1 MSIFSEIQLKK
12 PGSSTFDLSHQKKL
26 SGNMGRLIPIFLG
39 DTVPGDKFNISTAQL
54 LRMAPMVAPIMHQ
67 VTVYTH
73 FFFVPN
79 RILWPNWEDFITGG
93 DDGLNVS
100 VPPTITIPTASLFT
114 GTVGD
119 YMGLPTNALA
129 PMTVDA
135 LPFSAYLKIYDDYY
149 RDQNLQPEL
158 WIPLV
163 DGDQTIASNV
173 YKQAVKSPLQ
183 RAWQHDY
190 FTSALPW
197 TQKGPQATIPL
208 GTSANVLLNPNI
220 DANNAGAQF
229 GRTATGGPIST
240 TASAARWVNTILTN
254 QANGQVTLL
263 DPGTVA
269 NHPGETTLIADLST
283 ATAATINDLRSAI
296 RLQEWLE
303 KNARGGSRY
312 IESILSHF
320 GVRSSDARLQRPEF
334 LGGGQV
340 PINVSEV
347 LQTSASKLVTST
359 GISTPQGTMAGHG
372 ISVGQNNRVS
382 YKCEEHGYIVGIM
395 SVMPKTAYQQG
406 IPKKFLRKD
415 KFDYYWPEFAHLG
428 EQAIQNQE
436 LFIDSD
442 PAELEKTFGYI
453 PRYAEYKYENDTVH
467 GEMRDTLKFWH
478 LGRIFANQPQ
488 LNAQFIACDPSD
500 RIFAVL
506 DQEHFYAII
515 NHSVR
520 AKRLMP
526 YFGTPTL

>member
-1 MSIFSEIQLKK
+1 
-12 PGSSTFDLSHQKKL
+12 
-26 SGNMGRLIPIFLG
+26 
-39 DTVPGDKFNISTAQL
+39 
-54 LRMAPMVAPIMHQ
+54 MAPMVAPIMHQ
-67 VTVYTH
+67 VTVYSH

-79 RILWPNWEDFITGG
+79 RILWDNWEDFITGG
-93 DDGLNVS
+93 EDGMNVS
-100 VPPTITIPTASLFT
+100 VPPTITIPTNLPIGSVA
-114 GTVGD
+114 D
-119 YMGLPTNALA
+119 YMGLPTTPLSSVE
-129 PMTVDA
+129 VDA

-158 WIPLV
+158 WSALV
-163 DGDQTIASNV
+163 DGDQGVASTV
-173 YKQAVKSPLQ
+173 YKQAVKAPLN

-208 GTSANVLLNPNI
+208 GTSAPIMGIPPYANQAPN
-220 DANNAGAQF
+220 
-229 GRTATGGPIST
+229 TAPFNWITVRDRLTGGNPASNNVMSSST
-240 TASAARWVNTILTN
+240 TGYHLNTN
-254 QANGQVTLL
+254 FQGGQVNDLFL
-263 DPGTVA
+263 DLSLS
-269 NHPGETTLIADLST
+269 HYADLSQ

-347 LQTSASKLVTST
+347 LQTSASELAT
-359 GISTPQGTMAGHG
+359 GTATPSTPQGTMAGHG

-382 YKCEEHGYIVGIM
+382 YRCEEHGFIVGIL

-406 IPKKFLRKD
+406 VPKKFLRKD

-436 LFIDSD
+436 IYIDAD
-442 PAELEKTFGYI
+442 PLELEKTFGYI

-488 LNAQFIACDPSD
+488 LNAEFISCDPSD

-506 DQEHFYAII
+506 EQEHFYAII

>member
-1 MSIFSEIQLKK
+1 MATRLLYFCLTLDSKRPSSNNTIRYLRSYL
-12 PGSSTFDLSHQKKL
+12 GSGIHAGQSPNTA
-26 SGNMGRLIPIFLG
+26 P
-39 DTVPGDKFNISTAQL
+39 FN
-54 LRMAPMVAPIMHQ
+54 
-67 VTVYTH
+67 
-73 FFFVPN
+73 
-79 RILWPNWEDFITGG
+79 
-93 DDGLNVS
+93 
-100 VPPTITIPTASLFT
+100 
-114 GTVGD
+114 
-119 YMGLPTNALA
+119 
-129 PMTVDA
+129 
-135 LPFSAYLKIYDDYY
+135 
-149 RDQNLQPEL
+149 
-158 WIPLV
+158 WIPVKDRLT
-163 DGDQTIASNV
+163 GAAPSN
-173 YKQAVKSPLQ
+173 QNVKSTVSGGHTLN
-183 RAWQHDY
+183 
-190 FTSALPW
+190 TSP
-197 TQKGPQATIPL
+197 
-208 GTSANVLLNPNI
+208 
-220 DANNAGAQF
+220 
-229 GRTATGGPIST
+229 TGGPNSD
-240 TASAARWVNTILTN
+240 LF
-254 QANGQVTLL
+254 L
-263 DPGTVA
+263 DLSQS
-269 NHPGETTLIADLST
+269 HFADLSQ

-347 LQTSASKLVTST
+347 LQTSASELAT
-359 GISTPQGTMAGHG
+359 GGVKPSTPQGTMAGHG

-382 YKCEEHGYIVGIM
+382 YRCEEHGYIVGIL

-406 IPKKFLRKD
+406 VPKKFLRKD

-436 LFIDSD
+436 IFIDSD
-442 PAELEKTFGYI
+442 PDELEKTFGYI

-478 LGRIFANQPQ
+478 LGRIFDNQPQ
-488 LNAQFIACDPSD
+488 LNAEFIECDPSD

-506 DQEHFYAII
+506 EQEHFYAII